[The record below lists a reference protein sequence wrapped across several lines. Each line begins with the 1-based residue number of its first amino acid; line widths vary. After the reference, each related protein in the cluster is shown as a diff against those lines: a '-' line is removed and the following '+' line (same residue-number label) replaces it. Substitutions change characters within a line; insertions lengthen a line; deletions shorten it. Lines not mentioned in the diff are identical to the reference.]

1 VNNATKV
8 HIIAYQAL
16 LSDFESAKV
25 AEEKSFIIDE
35 KAILVLYLSRKFWT
49 VAGGKIRPDII
60 NIIPAWPHF
69 ELGFMHGIDLQ
80 YLYIWKERYKLIEK
94 A

>member
-8 HIIAYQAL
+8 HIVAYQAL

-35 KAILVLYLSRKFWT
+35 KAVLVLYFSRKFWT
-49 VAGGKIRPDII
+49 VAGGKIRLDII
-60 NIIPAWPHF
+60 NIIPAWPPSSSLVSCM
-69 ELGFMHGIDLQ
+69 E
-80 YLYIWKERYKLIEK
+80 
-94 A
+94 